1 MKNGEKSM
9 IIDKPKQIDYRF
21 KILYAIAIMMV
32 CFGHTGGGVDLFS
45 DWFPYGGLHLPIF
58 VFSSGYFYRESS
70 EYHVSS
76 YILKKTKRL
85 ILPFYAYNIVYGCI
99 VQILKL
105 FGFEIG
111 GQLSFSNIFI
121 SPILHGHQ
129 FVYNLGGWF
138 VIPLF
143 MVEIVNIVVRKQ
155 LRICKIEAPEE
166 LLFILSIILGIFG
179 NQLSIWG
186 YNTNWWLPLVRMLYF
201 IPFYEL
207 GIFFYKRLE
216 KYESRVPCF
225 YLFAGIFFIK
235 FIIAYYC
242 GRMPTYNPV
251 WCDDFTEGPILPIII
266 GYLGIAFWMRI
277 ATVLQPVIGN
287 SKWINLLAE
296 NTYSIMMNQFLGF
309 MLVKVIFAL
318 FCKYN
323 LGFFDF
329 DLNSFKTNIWY
340 YYIPRNSH
348 YSLTIYVVVG
358 IVFSIIVQNIL
369 DYIKK
374 FIYNLSVTQ

>member
-1 MKNGEKSM
+1 
-9 IIDKPKQIDYRF
+9 
-21 KILYAIAIMMV
+21 
-32 CFGHTGGGVDLFS
+32 
-45 DWFPYGGLHLPIF
+45 
-58 VFSSGYFYRESS
+58 
-70 EYHVSS
+70 
-76 YILKKTKRL
+76 
-85 ILPFYAYNIVYGCI
+85 
-99 VQILKL
+99 
-105 FGFEIG
+105 
-111 GQLSFSNIFI
+111 
-121 SPILHGHQ
+121 
-129 FVYNLGGWF
+129 
-138 VIPLF
+138 
-143 MVEIVNIVVRKQ
+143 
-155 LRICKIEAPEE
+155 
-166 LLFILSIILGIFG
+166 
-179 NQLSIWG
+179 
-186 YNTNWWLPLVRMLYF
+186 
-201 IPFYEL
+201 
-207 GIFFYKRLE
+207 
-216 KYESRVPCF
+216 
-225 YLFAGIFFIK
+225 
-235 FIIAYYC
+235 
-242 GRMPTYNPV
+242 MPTYNPV